1 MQWSRRSATTLAAAL
16 AIGLAAAVPAAL
28 ATGFGGDSPPAR
40 IPVPAKVFQ
49 ATMEDRGGTELTVTR
64 ASYNGEIFLY
74 GNFGAAQVTIPF
86 DSIREAVFED
96 GGGDGKRTAVVTSND
111 GQTLKIVVD
120 DDILCYGKTEFG
132 NYQIEVRD
140 LRRIHA
146 IQLVS
151 DAVPTK

>member
-1 MQWSRRSATTLAAAL
+1 MTLLAGAL
-16 AIGLAAAVPAAL
+16 ALGAAVPAAL
-28 ATGFGGDSPPAR
+28 ATGFGSDNPPAR

-49 ATMEDRGGTELTVTR
+49 ATIEDRGGTQLTVTR
-64 ASYNGEIFLY
+64 ASWNGEIFLY

-86 DSIREAVFED
+86 DSIRDAVFED
-96 GGGDGKRTAVVTSND
+96 GAAEGKRTAVVTSND

-140 LRRIHA
+140 LRRIHG
-146 IQLVS
+146 IQLVT
-151 DAVPTK
+151 DAVPKD

>member
-1 MQWSRRSATTLAAAL
+1 MTLLAGALALGAAAP
-16 AIGLAAAVPAAL
+16 VAL
-28 ATGFGGDSPPAR
+28 ATGFGSDSPPAR

-49 ATMEDRGGTELTVTR
+49 ATIEDRGGTQLTVTR

-86 DSIREAVFED
+86 DSIREAAFED
-96 GGGDGKRTAVVTSND
+96 GGGDGKRTATVTSND

-140 LRRIHA
+140 LRRIHT
-146 IQLVS
+146 IKLLS
-151 DAVPTK
+151 DGVPK